1 VDASTETAR
10 AAAMTEDEKQAL
22 AIFEMI
28 CVTSEDRPL
37 WGNSVEQLMREM
49 SDWKAKNPALTAL
62 RNARPGVQSAFL
74 DQSFEWL
81 RAETKADRNIRVC
94 HTLPEAIQIALELA
108 PKPFPPELVLKLL
121 RQFRA
126 EFSMA
131 RSYFPFGRF
140 LSLLVRDQVTDEIR
154 DELRRLHLQFAPS
167 PTGKID
173 KHSEQTRTLIAEL
186 MWEEGEKQLDS
197 GRGPW
202 SQIVFDEVKQRDEIT
217 CAGWE
222 GLLEHC
228 RALEQAAPG
237 AKWKKGVR
245 DMMAALGEA
254 DAVPTILRWL
264 ALGPTPGQPKES
276 RSPIEDSA
284 YQKGALW
291 CLSFSKDRKVAIA
304 IADFVIACLRKIPM
318 MGAVSQKVGF
328 AGVQVL
334 GSMECSEAV
343 SQLARLR
350 TKVKYSV
357 ARRLIEKSLRQAA
370 ERNGLTVD
378 EIEDISVGRY
388 GLDARGVTEIAIG
401 DAKAIVSLCE
411 EGRVALTWR
420 NADGKLVKSAPA
432 RIKKA
437 FVQEVRS
444 VSSLA
449 KESEQALLA
458 QRFRLESFFMTT
470 RVIPVR
476 HWRDYFI
483 DHPLLGFV
491 GRRLIW
497 AFSNDQGWERNG
509 LWFNGDLCDATGEQF
524 DLAAAN
530 KVRLWHPLS
539 SDAAEVQRWRER
551 VFTTGIR
558 QPFRQAFREFYQ
570 VSDDERQTRMYSN
583 RFAGVILRQHQLAS
597 LCRTRGWDYRLQGTD
612 FDGYN
617 VPTKK
622 LSPRNM
628 QVELHVD
635 LPPDRDRS
643 LRESG
648 LAEMSGTGINLFI
661 TSDQVRFYRDRQEVA
676 VDEIPA
682 VLYSEVM
689 RDVDLFTGVCAVGD
703 DELWSDQG
711 ERGTGLF
718 RTRFEMNELTEV
730 IALRAEILSRVLPHT
745 PIADRC
751 KIEKTHLEVRGQL
764 GTYRIQFGWAATAL
778 VTGSEIRWLR
788 IPQQIL
794 DAVAVDLTAI
804 PIELDYRTEMVLRKA
819 YILAD
824 DWRIDSPEL
833 VRQLM
838 PE

>member
-1 VDASTETAR
+1 
-10 AAAMTEDEKQAL
+10 MTEDEKQAL

-28 CVTSEDRPL
+28 CATSEDRPL
-37 WGNSVEQLMREM
+37 WGNSVAQLMREM
-49 SDWKAKNPALTAL
+49 SLWKAKNPALTAL
-62 RNARPGVQSAFL
+62 RATRPGVQLAFL

-81 RAETKADRNIRVC
+81 RAVTKADRNIRVC
-94 HTLPEAIQIALELA
+94 HTLPDAIQIALEVA
-108 PKPFPPELVLKLL
+108 PKPFPPELILKLL
-121 RQFRA
+121 QQFRG

-131 RSYFPFGRF
+131 RFYFPFGQF
-140 LSLLVRDQVTDEIR
+140 LSLLSREQVTDEIR
-154 DELRRLHLQFAPS
+154 AELRKLHPQFAPS
-167 PTGKID
+167 PSGKID
-173 KHSEQTRTLIAEL
+173 KHAEQTRSAIADL
-186 MWEEGEKQLDS
+186 MRVESDRQLDP

-202 SQIVFDEVKQRDEIT
+202 SQIVFDEVRRKDQIT

-228 RALEQAAPG
+228 RALEQTAPG
-237 AKWKKGVR
+237 AKWKKGAQEI
-245 DMMAALGEA
+245 MAALGEA

-264 ALGPTPGQPKES
+264 ALGPTPGQPREAK
-276 RSPIEDSA
+276 SPIGDSA
-284 YQKGALW
+284 YQKGVLW
-291 CLSFSKDRKVAIA
+291 CLSFSKTHEVAIA

-343 SQLARLR
+343 SQLTRLR
-350 TKVKYSV
+350 AKVKYSV

-388 GLDARGVTEIAIG
+388 GLDARGIAEVAIG
-401 DAKAIVSLCE
+401 DVKASVSLCD

-420 NADGKLVKSAPA
+420 NADGKPVKSAPA
-432 RIKKA
+432 HIKKA
-437 FVQEVRS
+437 FTQEVRS

-449 KESEQALLA
+449 KEVEQAFLA
-458 QRFRLESFFMTT
+458 QRFRLESFFATT
-470 RVIPVR
+470 RVIPLG

-497 AFSNDQGWERNG
+497 AFSNDQGWERSG
-509 LWFNGDLCDATGEQF
+509 LWCNGELRDTSGEPL
-524 DLAAAN
+524 DLAAAT
-530 KVRLWHPLS
+530 KVRLWHPIS
-539 SDAAEVQRWRER
+539 CDTAEVQRWRER
-551 VFTTGIR
+551 VFTAGIR

-570 VSDDERQTRMYSN
+570 VTDDERQTRMYSN
-583 RFAGVILRQHQLAS
+583 RFAGVIMRQHQLAI

-622 LSPRNM
+622 LSPWNM

-635 LPPDRDRS
+635 LPPDRERS
-643 LRESG
+643 LRDSG
-648 LAEMSGTGINLFI
+648 LAEMSGTGINLCI
-661 TSDQVRFYRDRQEVA
+661 ISDQLRFYRERQEVA
-676 VDEIPA
+676 LDEVPA
-682 VLYSEVM
+682 VAYSEVM
-689 RDVDLFTGVCAVGD
+689 RDVDLFTSVCAVGD

-711 ERGTGLF
+711 ERGSGLF
-718 RTRFEMNELTEV
+718 RPRFETNELSAV
-730 IALRAEILSRVLPHT
+730 IALRAEILSRVLPRT
-745 PIADRC
+745 PLANRC
-751 KIEKTHLEVRGQL
+751 KIEKAHLEVRGQL
-764 GTYRIQFGWAATAL
+764 GTYRILLGWAATAL
-778 VTGSEIRWLR
+778 VAGSEIRWLR
-788 IPQQIL
+788 IPQKIL
-794 DAVAVDLTAI
+794 DAVAIDLAAI
-804 PIELDYRTEMVLRKA
+804 PIELDYRTEMVLRQA

-833 VRQLM
+833 VRQMM
-838 PE
+838 PD